1 MTFDCPDAEDT
12 CLKNHP
18 YRHALSSA
26 ALTADECTPTVS
38 GDLEKIDSRHHE
50 DDDHIDVNREH
61 RPHGGDLTTHQ
72 LEQGGHDTDD
82 YDLSLSPSHRTLST
96 SAYPGRAPSTLPER
110 VASRMSTS
118 SSALTFPEGG
128 AQGWLAV
135 AGSFCA
141 MLSVFGIINSSAVFE
156 SYFSEHQLAH
166 HNASEIGWI
175 FSIYLFCVFFV
186 GIQVGPIFD
195 RYGARWLVAVGS
207 ILIVLSLML
216 LGLCTEYYQ
225 ILLTYSV
232 MGGLGGALLNSPAYG
247 TIAHFFNARRGFA
260 TGIATTAGGIGGIV
274 FPIMLQKLLPRLGFA
289 WSTRILGFIL
299 LGCAVPS
306 NLWIRTRLPPR
317 RQINKPIGQSSLRT
331 KITSVLPDFR
341 VFRDKR
347 FALAAMGIFFMEWG
361 LFIPIT
367 FIVSYA
373 AAHGKDATNSYT
385 LLSLLNAG
393 SVAGRLL
400 PGLMA
405 DRVGRFNVIIV
416 TISLCCASVLGLW
429 LPAGDSHAII
439 IAFAVVFGFASGSN
453 LGLVPVC
460 LGQLCDARD
469 YARYISTANFLAS
482 FGTLS
487 SVPVGGAL
495 LGDGGKDGWLA
506 LILFSGLSY
515 CVALLCYVSARVLA
529 VGWNL
534 RTVF

>member
-1 MTFDCPDAEDT
+1 MAFDSPDAEDT

-18 YRHALSSA
+18 YRHTVSST
-26 ALTADECTPTVS
+26 LTGDECTPTAS

-61 RPHGGDLTTHQ
+61 RRYGGDLIKH
-72 LEQGGHDTDD
+72 EQSRHDAND
-82 YDLSLSPSHRTLST
+82 YDLSLSNRTTST
-96 SAYPGRAPSTLPER
+96 SAYAGRAPSTLPER

-128 AQGWLAV
+128 LQGWLAV

-141 MLSVFGIINSSAVFE
+141 MLSVFGLINSSAVFE

-166 HNASEIGWI
+166 HSASEIGWI

-195 RYGARWLVAVGS
+195 RCGARWLVAVGS
-207 ILIVLSLML
+207 LLIVLSLML

-247 TIAHFFNARRGFA
+247 TIAHFFDVRRGFA

-274 FPIMLQKLLPRLGFA
+274 FPIMMQKLLPRLGFA

-299 LGCAVPS
+299 LA
-306 NLWIRTRLPPR
+306 
-317 RQINKPIGQSSLRT
+317 
-331 KITSVLPDFR
+331 SVLPDFG

-347 FALAAMGIFFMEWG
+347 FALAATGIFFMEWG

-405 DRVGRFNVIIV
+405 DRVGRFNVIII
-416 TISLCCASVLGLW
+416 TITLCCASVLGLW
-429 LPAGDSHAII
+429 LPAGDSHTII
-439 IAFAVVFGFASGSN
+439 IAFAVIFGFASGSN

-487 SVPVGGAL
+487 SVPIGGAL
-495 LGDGGKDGWLA
+495 LGDGGRDGWLA
-506 LILFSGLSY
+506 LVLFSGLSY
-515 CVALLCYVSARVLA
+515 CVALLCYVPFVITEWLHARQT
-529 VGWNL
+529 GHGK
-534 RTVF
+534 

>member
-1 MTFDCPDAEDT
+1 MTFDSPNAEDT

-18 YRHALSSA
+18 YRHTLSS
-26 ALTADECTPTVS
+26 ALTADECTPTAS

-50 DDDHIDVNREH
+50 DYDHIDVSREPRSCRLV
-61 RPHGGDLTTHQ
+61 RPLHAHGGDGA
-72 LEQGGHDTDD
+72 LEH
-82 YDLSLSPSHRTLST
+82 DLSASCST
-96 SAYPGRAPSTLPER
+96 SSTSVYAARAGPSTLPER

-128 AQGWLAV
+128 LHGWLAV

-141 MLSVFGIINSSAVFE
+141 MLSVFGLINSSAVFE
-156 SYFSEHQLAH
+156 SYFSEHQLARYS
-166 HNASEIGWI
+166 ASQIGWI

-186 GIQVGPIFD
+186 GIQVGPVFD
-195 RYGARWLVAVGS
+195 RYGSRWLVATGS
-207 ILIVLSLML
+207 LLIVLSLML
-216 LGLCTEYYQ
+216 LGLCEEYYQ

-247 TIAHFFNARRGFA
+247 TIAHFFNVRRGFA

-299 LGCAVPS
+299 LV
-306 NLWIRTRLPPR
+306 R
-317 RQINKPIGQSSLRT
+317 
-331 KITSVLPDFR
+331 VLPDFR

-347 FALAAMGIFFMEWG
+347 FALAATGIFFMEWG

-373 AAHGKDATNSYT
+373 ADHGKNVTNSYT

-393 SVAGRLL
+393 SVAGRFL

-405 DRVGRFNVIIV
+405 DRFGRFNVILV

-429 LPAGDSHAII
+429 LPAGTSQAILV
-439 IAFAVVFGFASGSN
+439 AFAVVFGFASGSN

-460 LGQLCDARD
+460 LGQLCDSRD

-487 SVPVGGAL
+487 SVPIGGAL
-495 LGDGGKDGWLA
+495 LGDGGRDGWMA

-515 CVALLCYVSARVLA
+515 SVALLCYGTFVVAE
-529 VGWNL
+529 
-534 RTVF
+534 

>member
-1 MTFDCPDAEDT
+1 
-12 CLKNHP
+12 
-18 YRHALSSA
+18 
-26 ALTADECTPTVS
+26 
-38 GDLEKIDSRHHE
+38 
-50 DDDHIDVNREH
+50 
-61 RPHGGDLTTHQ
+61 
-72 LEQGGHDTDD
+72 
-82 YDLSLSPSHRTLST
+82 
-96 SAYPGRAPSTLPER
+96 
-110 VASRMSTS
+110 
-118 SSALTFPEGG
+118 
-128 AQGWLAV
+128 
-135 AGSFCA
+135 
-141 MLSVFGIINSSAVFE
+141 
-156 SYFSEHQLAH
+156 
-166 HNASEIGWI
+166 
-175 FSIYLFCVFFV
+175 
-186 GIQVGPIFD
+186 
-195 RYGARWLVAVGS
+195 
-207 ILIVLSLML
+207 
-216 LGLCTEYYQ
+216 
-225 ILLTYSV
+225 

-247 TIAHFFNARRGFA
+247 TIAHFFNERRGFA

-299 LGCAVPS
+299 LGVAVPS

-317 RQINKPIGQSSLRT
+317 KHINNPIEHHSWRT
-331 KITSVLPDFR
+331 KIASVLPDFR

-347 FALAAMGIFFMEWG
+347 FALAATGIFFMEWG

-373 AAHGKDATNSYT
+373 AAHGKNATSSYT

-393 SVAGRLL
+393 SVGGRFL

-405 DRVGRFNVIIV
+405 DRFGRFNVIIV

-429 LPAGDSHAII
+429 LPAGHSESLI
-439 IAFAVVFGFASGSN
+439 IAFAVIFGFASGSN

-460 LGQLCDARD
+460 LGQLCDSRD

-487 SVPVGGAL
+487 SVPIGGAL
-495 LGDGGKDGWLA
+495 LGDGGREGWLA

-515 CVALLCYVSARVLA
+515 SVALLCYGSARVLA

>member
-1 MTFDCPDAEDT
+1 MTFEPPNVEDT

-18 YRHALSSA
+18 YRHTFSSA
-26 ALTADECTPTVS
+26 ATDECTPTAS
-38 GDLEKIDSRHHE
+38 GDLEKLDSRHDE
-50 DDDHIDVNREH
+50 DDEHIHVNEEQR
-61 RPHGGDLTTHQ
+61 RDGD
-72 LEQGGHDTDD
+72 
-82 YDLSLSPSHRTLST
+82 SHRHSDGEDACEHEHGPSSQST
-96 SAYPGRAPSTLPER
+96 SSTSMHAGRAPSTLPER
-110 VASRMSTS
+110 VASRMSA

-128 AQGWLAV
+128 LHGWLAV
-135 AGSFCA
+135 VGSFCA

-156 SYFSEHQLAH
+156 SYFSTHQLANH
-166 HNASEIGWI
+166 SASQIGWI

-195 RYGARWLVAVGS
+195 RYGARWLVATGS
-207 ILIVLSLML
+207 LLIVLSLML
-216 LGLCTEYYQ
+216 LGLCKEYYQ

-299 LGCAVPS
+299 LAVAVPS
-306 NLWIRTRLPPR
+306 NLWVRSRLPPR
-317 RQINKPIGQSSLRT
+317 KHSNSSPESRGWRNKIA
-331 KITSVLPDFR
+331 SVLPDFR

-347 FALAAMGIFFMEWG
+347 FALAATGIFFMEWG

-373 AAHGKDATNSYT
+373 AAHGKNATDSYT

-393 SVAGRLL
+393 SVAGRFL

-405 DRVGRFNVIIV
+405 DRFGRFNVILV
-416 TISLCCASVLGLW
+416 TIALCCASVLGLW
-429 LPAGDSHAII
+429 LPAGDSQAII

-460 LGQLCDARD
+460 LGQLCDSRD

-487 SVPVGGAL
+487 SVPIGGAL
-495 LGDGGKDGWLA
+495 LGDGGEKGWLA

-515 CVALLCYVSARVLA
+515 SVALLCYGSARILA
-529 VGWNL
+529 VGWDI